1 MGSSHSISV
10 GGNKYSFEEREKNRL
25 GKGGF
30 GVVYKGRGPKIDGT
44 NGIVAVKVI
53 DKDLADIYAFRELQ
67 MNRKLGEHMH
77 PNLVSVLGCH
87 ETTRKIYIVMKCYAH
102 GDLRDYITMKRS
114 LDEKETCRIFSGA
127 CSGLSVLHARNIIH
141 RDLKPQNI
149 LLEPT
154 ERGMN
159 PVLTDFGLAREL
171 NPDSVARSAV
181 GTLPYLPPECVEDFK
196 NVRYTKQADMWSM
209 GAILYECWTGR
220 RAFKK
225 PPCFY
230 ADAERPET
238 NCHTPE
244 WIQECLDS
252 LLRRAPVE
260 RLSIVHLC
268 ELVPAFGIWRDG

>member
-1 MGSSHSISV
+1 
-10 GGNKYSFEEREKNRL
+10 
-25 GKGGF
+25 
-30 GVVYKGRGPKIDGT
+30 
-44 NGIVAVKVI
+44 
-53 DKDLADIYAFRELQ
+53 
-67 MNRKLGEHMH
+67 MH